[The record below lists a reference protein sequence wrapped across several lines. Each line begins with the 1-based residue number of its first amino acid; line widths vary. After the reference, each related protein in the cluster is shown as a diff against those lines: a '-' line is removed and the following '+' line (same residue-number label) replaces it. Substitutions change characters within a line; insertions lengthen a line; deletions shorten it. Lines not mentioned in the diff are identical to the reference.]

1 MPATLTDTL
10 CRVYSTI
17 RVGEYCVDSLMQ
29 CRRANSNSTSIAWN
43 QSHTRTLFVVA
54 NTIISR
60 QAERTRGKTGSQ
72 RFLQRGF
79 RDLFQESKLT
89 LSRHARAQMHEGER
103 TLRVSLNG
111 NHGLTF
117 NSNIT
122 LHNNKTPSISTKK

>member
-54 NTIISR
+54 NTIN
-60 QAERTRGKTGSQ
+60 AGSQ